1 MLFGKLSF
9 FTALAVFTGNSIIS
23 RVIDVNTRAD
33 RRRNMDASGG
43 NKKKAKEELRTMEG
57 APGRLQGVLLQ
68 PGAD

>member
-23 RVIDVNTRAD
+23 RVIDVNTQAD

-43 NKKKAKEELRTMEG
+43 NKKKAKEELRTKEG